1 MPHTVSTWRL
11 ISSRV
16 GEKGSTI
23 GEDVATVQQ
32 LLVAA
37 GNDDPNILGGG
48 WGGHSKDALIAFQKA
63 HGLPEQNYV
72 EPDDSCIFELASA
85 AQILVPL
92 PNLLGMSGV
101 TELHQWFRENNI
113 QYQKGAESGGG
124 NRALYGFDWAGCID
138 YAIQRI
144 NLAWRS
150 GPVKMDCTTYVNCMI
165 SVFLHGNLHSS
176 PYSADCS
183 QYGDTSN
190 NHMPRDR
197 YQMPL
202 VYRPHTKDGVTKK
215 ENYFKEVED
224 LEAAMISN
232 ALYAIEVGGGAG
244 GGVSH
249 MALIY
254 DKEVYECTTG
264 QSGSACI
271 KRDLPTFAEN
281 KKGKIFYLFG
291 PLVG

>member
-1 MPHTVSTWRL
+1 MPSTASTWRL

-16 GEKGSTI
+16 GEKGITA
-23 GEDVATVQQ
+23 GPDVTTVQQ

-37 GNDDPNILGGG
+37 GNPDPNILGGG
-48 WGGHSKDALIAFQKA
+48 WGGHSKTALLAFQNA
-63 HGLPEQNYV
+63 HRLTEQNFV
-72 EPDDSCIFELASA
+72 EPDDGCLYALAEA
-85 AQILVPL
+85 ANILVPM

-101 TELHQWFRENNI
+101 TSLHQWFRDNNI

-144 NLAWRS
+144 DRSWRA

-165 SVFLHGNLHSS
+165 SVFVHGNIHAS
-176 PYSADCS
+176 PYAADCS
-183 QYGDTSN
+183 AYGDTSN
-190 NHMPRDR
+190 IHMARER
-197 YQMPL
+197 YHMPL
-202 VYRPHTKDGVTKK
+202 VMRPHTKDGVTTK
-215 ENYFKEVED
+215 ENYFKEVD
-224 LEAAMISN
+224 DIAAAAIAN
-232 ALYAIEVGGGAG
+232 GLYAIEVGGGSA

-249 MALIY
+249 MALLY
-254 DKEVYECTTG
+254 NQQTYECTTG

-271 KRDLPTFAEN
+271 TRKLEDFVGN
-281 KKGKIFYLFG
+281 KKGKIFYVFG